1 MNENIVR
8 MPPGNAPDIRC
19 HHYFDGKW
27 EDQMIYVPQ
36 ELPLAI
42 YINGRELVTILCSPS
57 KLNFLVVGYLL
68 AEGVIEN
75 IEDINILRVCEESSI
90 ADIRLKNNDYK
101 LPDKRILT
109 SGCGGGMSL
118 NSGHYQERLVSKLSV
133 APEKLFILV
142 KQMIKS
148 GKAYRLSGGSHTSAL
163 CDTNHIIALGEDIGR
178 HNTLDKIIGECL
190 MRNISTKDKILI
202 TSGRIASEMLRKA
215 VKMEIPMVVSLTSP
229 TQQAIILAKELGV
242 TLVGYVRGSHMTVYA
257 NEKRLGIIAKNDEH
271 LVSEQ
276 IG

>member
-1 MNENIVR
+1 MNENIVI
-8 MPPGNAPDIRC
+8 MPPGNAPDIQC
-19 HHYFDGKW
+19 HHYIDGKW
-27 EDQMIYVPQ
+27 EDHMICVPQ

-57 KLNFLVVGYLL
+57 KLNFLVVGYLF
-68 AEGVIEN
+68 AEGIIEN

-90 ADIRLKNNDYK
+90 ADIKLKNNDYK
-101 LPDKRILT
+101 LPEKRILT

-118 NSGHYQERLVSKLSV
+118 NSGHYQTRLDSNVNV
-133 APEKLFILV
+133 APEKLFLLV

-148 GKAYRLSGGSHTSAL
+148 GKAYRLSGGSHTSAI
-163 CDTNHIIALGEDIGR
+163 CDTNQVIALGEDIGR

-190 MRNISTKDKILI
+190 LRDIPTKDKILL

-215 VKMEIPMVVSLTSP
+215 VKMEIPIVVSLTSP
-229 TQQAIILAKELGV
+229 TQQAIILARELGV

-257 NEKRLGIIAKNDEH
+257 NEKRLGIIAKNDEQ